1 MAFNWF
7 KRNKSRAAAPGDEA
21 PIPPQ
26 ADESKI
32 DDQSPEAKAAG
43 EQADLP
49 LEEAEESPVA
59 EPAPDPKTKSGFF
72 QRLRKGLA
80 KTREFLT
87 TDIDQLFSTGRKV
100 DDAVLEE
107 LEEKL
112 ITADLGVEISMG
124 LIQKI
129 SRRKFGQTTTAEELK
144 DILKQEILALFPE
157 MPAGQGIE
165 ETLLPQTKPHV
176 VLVVGVNGVGKTT
189 TIGKMAAASHREGKK
204 VLIAAADTFRAA
216 AGEQLDIWAERAGA
230 EIVRHKANSDPAAV
244 AFDGVDAAVARKI
257 DTVLI
262 DTAGRLHTK
271 VNLMEELKKI
281 KKAVSKRIP
290 DAPHETLLVLD
301 ATTGQNALSQAKLFH
316 QAVGI
321 TSIALTKLDGT
332 AKGGIVVGI
341 CKETGIPIRYIG
353 VGEKIDDLQPFDP
366 KSFVEAL
373 FGPAGAIRE
382 SPRQ

>member
-7 KRNKSRAAAPGDEA
+7 KRKKGQVAAQADEVPGFPQADEA
-21 PIPPQ
+21 PIE
-26 ADESKI
+26 ART
-32 DDQSPEAKAAG
+32 PEAEAAG

-49 LEEAEESPVA
+49 LEEAEESHAADPV
-59 EPAPDPKTKSGFF
+59 PDPKAKSGFF

-157 MPAGQGIE
+157 MPAGQGRE
-165 ETLLPQTKPHV
+165 ETLSPQTKPHV

-204 VLIAAADTFRAA
+204 VLIAAGDTFRAA

-230 EIVRHKANSDPAAV
+230 EIVRHKDNSDPAAV

-257 DTVLI
+257 DIVLI

-316 QAVGI
+316 QAIGV

-332 AKGGIVVGI
+332 AKGGIVAGI
-341 CKETGIPIRYIG
+341 CRETGIPIRYIG

-373 FGPAGAIRE
+373 FGPSGAVRE
-382 SPRQ
+382 PPLP

>member
-7 KRNKSRAAAPGDEA
+7 KRNKSQAAAPVDEVVSVPQADETVIEAQTPETEAANEQTDLSAEAPGDESRM
-21 PIPPQ
+21 
-26 ADESKI
+26 ADM
-32 DDQSPEAKAAG
+32 
-43 EQADLP
+43 
-49 LEEAEESPVA
+49 
-59 EPAPDPKTKSGFF
+59 APDRKTNSGFF
-72 QRLRKGLA
+72 QRLRKGLS

-87 TDIDQLFSTGRKV
+87 TDIDKLFSSGRKI

-129 SRRKFGQTTTAEELK
+129 SKRKFGQTATAEELK
-144 DILKQEILALFPE
+144 EILKQEILALFPE
-157 MPAGQGIE
+157 SAAGQGIQ
-165 ETLLPQTKPHV
+165 ETPALLSKPHV

-204 VLIAAADTFRAA
+204 VLIAAGDTFRAA

-230 EIVRHKANSDPAAV
+230 EIVRHKDNSDPAAV
-244 AFDGVDAAVARKI
+244 AFDGVDAAVARNI
-257 DTVLI
+257 DIVLI

-316 QAVGI
+316 QAVGV

-332 AKGGIVVGI
+332 AKGGIVAGI
-341 CKETGIPIRYIG
+341 CRETGIPIRYIG

-373 FGPAGAIRE
+373 FEG
-382 SPRQ
+382 

>member
-7 KRNKSRAAAPGDEA
+7 KRNKSQVAAPADEVSGL
-21 PIPPQ
+21 PQ
-26 ADESKI
+26 ADEASI
-32 DDQSPEAKAAG
+32 EARTPKEEERGGAD
-43 EQADLP
+43 EQANLP
-49 LEEAEESPVA
+49 PEGPDESRMA
-59 EPAPDPKTKSGFF
+59 DPASDVRIKSGFF
-72 QRLRKGLA
+72 QRLRKGLT

-87 TDIDQLFSTGRKV
+87 TDIDKLFSSGRKV

-129 SRRKFGQTTTAEELK
+129 SKQKFGQTTTAEELK
-144 DILKQEILALFPE
+144 EILKQEILALFPE
-157 MPAGQGIE
+157 TPEGQGME
-165 ETLLPQTKPHV
+165 EKPAPPTKPHV

-189 TIGKMAAASHREGKK
+189 TIGKMAAANRREGKK
-204 VLIAAADTFRAA
+204 VLIAAGDTFRVA

-230 EIVRHKANSDPAAV
+230 EIVRHKDNSDPAAV
-244 AFDGVDAAVARKI
+244 AFDGVDAAVARNI

-316 QAVGI
+316 QAVGV

-341 CKETGIPIRYIG
+341 CRETGIPIRYIG
-353 VGEKIDDLQPFDP
+353 VGETIDDLQPFDP

-373 FGPAGAIRE
+373 FGAVGRRGD
-382 SPRQ
+382 S